1 MIGKL
6 MSWIVTLIAKLIG
19 LALMTLVVGVVSL
32 ASYFYYKSD
41 QPMQVAAA
49 QRLAPGI
56 TLREYMQYT
65 HTVWEKADAKSVS
78 IGNNGGCIPIY
89 GVMNPIVAILS
100 APLEVNHYR
109 AIRGTPAS
117 AKYSEYLNGTVPPDD
132 VAYGPWWK
140 LPEIYWWQY
149 ENTVWFTTYLA
160 GGNCRVRPLS
170 QAAHSQ
176 QSNP

>member
-6 MSWIVTLIAKLIG
+6 MGWIVTLIAKLIG

-32 ASYFYYKSD
+32 AGYFYYKSD

-78 IGNNGGCIPIY
+78 VGNNGGCIPIY
-89 GVMNPIVAILS
+89 GVMTPIVGFFS
-100 APLEVNHYR
+100 VPFQVNHFR
-109 AIRGTPAS
+109 AIRGTPAF
-117 AKYSEYLNGTVPPDD
+117 AQYAEYLNGNPPPDD
-132 VAYGPWWK
+132 MLSGPWWK
-140 LPEIYWWQY
+140 LPEAYWYQF
-149 ENTVWFTTYLA
+149 ENGIWLTTYLP
-160 GGNCRVRPLS
+160 GGNCRVSPLS
-170 QAAHSQ
+170 SSAHSQ
-176 QSNP
+176 TGRP